1 MSTREEH
8 PLDEFFRRSLAN
20 TEADPPAE
28 VWAGIQAARHRRTWW
43 QQWFRMN
50 GILLLLV
57 PAAAW
62 VTYAAWPDRNTGK
75 GRDATPDDDRIAVA
89 GIAPETTSAMLAADE
104 ALIHREQQIRAGVN
118 SGDPEQASIH
128 SQESTID
135 NVPDVLSSDSP
146 MRSEP
151 GNSSVQPEEKTHTEV
166 VDHSGELSVQ
176 LTSERTAGKADPGDR
191 SMQQGAIAHDT
202 GLRNTMA
209 SAIDLPDPFA
219 YYISPLPIGLAYGS
233 LSGEPKTVPAP
244 SAYVLPK
251 GDWILSLVI
260 GTSDVKRDWRGTDRP
275 LVKALDDAEAHTTT
289 YGFGIQA
296 GRSYRSGSGFSVGL
310 INERSEQQFSYTDR
324 RTEVSQHVVNYI
336 VTLDS
341 EVFIS
346 DPDTIDQVTTVE
358 QRYQDIDRKTVYRV
372 PLEGFYHLSA
382 GRLYYGPRAGASLE
396 FTHVRQKYSLVNDP
410 DGPRIEVGSLSR
422 TELRSRYPAVLSGSI
437 GVDLGYHLAENWSFE
452 LSPVY
457 MAGILPLTGTGDVW
471 AAPSRLAVQFRLHHH
486 FTTKLRK

>member
-8 PLDEFFRRSLAN
+8 PIDELFRRSLAN

-62 VTYAAWPDRNTGK
+62 VTYAAWPDRNTGA
-75 GRDATPDDDRIAVA
+75 GRDATHDEGRIAVA
-89 GIAPETTSAMLAADE
+89 GIAPETTSAMLVVDDAPTTSE
-104 ALIHREQQIRAGVN
+104 QHIHANVN
-118 SGDPEQASIH
+118 SVYPEQTSIH
-128 SQESTID
+128 TRESTIG
-135 NVPDVLSSDSP
+135 NVSDKNSSDA
-146 MRSEP
+146 RSEESIP
-151 GNSSVQPEEKTHTEV
+151 SVHLESTTPTAV
-166 VDHSGELSVQ
+166 VDHADERSDQ
-176 LTSERTAGKADPGDR
+176 PSEQRNVRRTHHGDQTLQEG
-191 SMQQGAIAHDT
+191 SAAHRT
-202 GLRNTMA
+202 GLQNTRA
-209 SAIDLPDPFA
+209 SVFGLPDPFA
-219 YYISPLPIGLAYGS
+219 YYVSPLPIGLELGS
-233 LSGEPKTVPAP
+233 LSGEPMTVAEP

-260 GTSDVKRDWRGTDRP
+260 ATSDVKRDWRGTDRP
-275 LVKALDDAEAHTTT
+275 LVNALNDAEAHNTTF
-289 YGFGIQA
+289 GFGIQA
-296 GRSYRSGSGFSVGL
+296 GRSYRSGFGFSAGL

-341 EVFIS
+341 EVFFS
-346 DPDTIDQVTTVE
+346 DPDTIDHVTTVE

-372 PLEGFYHLSA
+372 PLEGSYHRSA

-396 FTHVRQKYSLVNDP
+396 FTHVRQKYSLVSDP
-410 DGPRIEVGSLSR
+410 DGSRIEVGSLSR
-422 TELRSRYPAVLSGSI
+422 PELRSRYPAVISGSI
-437 GVDLGYHLAENWSFE
+437 GVDLGYQLAENWSFE

-457 MAGILPLTGTGDVW
+457 MAGIHPLTGTADVW

-486 FTTKLRK
+486 FTTQLRK